1 MKLAHY
7 YSKSYTIL
15 LLDVCAAMFLIAII
29 TLPAGMLPPGWI
41 RAGIVLTGLYFIAR
55 AAVLFFA
62 KREFGASITGLQTI
76 ISNFKKGRYSVEVN
90 GDIKNDE
97 LGVIYRD
104 LITTGNHINDIM
116 SSQKTE
122 INNLRELYNNIV
134 LSISSYFLVTND
146 REEVIFAN
154 ESFCKKFQFDIEE
167 IIGKKIEDLFFFV
180 TGRIKDSLRQII
192 ETREAIVLEKTH
204 ILSKN
209 RISVIGDVKLSS
221 IEIKGENQILI
232 VIDDITSKCRKDYQI
247 SLISQISETIQCDEE
262 IDTILYTILTGVTSG
277 SGLGFNRAALYLF
290 SDPDQ
295 SLAGTMAVGP
305 DTIEEAIEIWNSIQ
319 ANEYRIAAPRE
330 RRDGPAAK
338 GKRFLEKT
346 LSARFDLDA
355 ENVFT
360 RALKNMENIHIYDAS
375 RDERID
381 DVVRELMDVNEFV
394 IIPLVAINRPIGII
408 VADNK
413 FNQVPISNDSIE
425 LLSIFAFQAAI
436 SIEGYNNIVKLKR
449 EMQKIKER
457 QEAMIESEKLAA
469 VGRIAAHIAHEIR
482 NPLVTMGGYAKRI
495 VQQAQK
501 APKGETIARAAEV
514 IIKESDRLEKTLS
527 NVMDFTKPSTFIMKF
542 NSVNEV
548 IEDTCSLLHNSF
560 QEKKIGVRLS
570 LLPALPLV
578 KSDFNQLK
586 QVMLNL
592 LQNAIDE
599 TPPAGAIEIASAVE
613 AKRIAVYVRNEGSMI
628 LEESLSQIFDPFF
641 TTKVTGVGLGL
652 AIVKKI
658 IADHGGEISVR
669 NLPERGVEFKILLPL
684 PGQ

>member
-338 GKRFLEKT
+338 GKRF
-346 LSARFDLDA
+346 
-355 ENVFT
+355 
-360 RALKNMENIHIYDAS
+360 
-375 RDERID
+375 
-381 DVVRELMDVNEFV
+381 
-394 IIPLVAINRPIGII
+394 
-408 VADNK
+408 
-413 FNQVPISNDSIE
+413 
-425 LLSIFAFQAAI
+425 
-436 SIEGYNNIVKLKR
+436 
-449 EMQKIKER
+449 
-457 QEAMIESEKLAA
+457 
-469 VGRIAAHIAHEIR
+469 
-482 NPLVTMGGYAKRI
+482 
-495 VQQAQK
+495 
-501 APKGETIARAAEV
+501 
-514 IIKESDRLEKTLS
+514 
-527 NVMDFTKPSTFIMKF
+527 
-542 NSVNEV
+542 
-548 IEDTCSLLHNSF
+548 
-560 QEKKIGVRLS
+560 
-570 LLPALPLV
+570 
-578 KSDFNQLK
+578 
-586 QVMLNL
+586 
-592 LQNAIDE
+592 
-599 TPPAGAIEIASAVE
+599 
-613 AKRIAVYVRNEGSMI
+613 
-628 LEESLSQIFDPFF
+628 
-641 TTKVTGVGLGL
+641 
-652 AIVKKI
+652 
-658 IADHGGEISVR
+658 
-669 NLPERGVEFKILLPL
+669 
-684 PGQ
+684 